1 MDNREDLARI
11 SIDTLQEWTL
21 IKSNYLNAAV
31 VRLDALLKAKDI
43 NSAESRDRC
52 LIRINE
58 YVDSVFEM
66 AKPNIRVNGQNFEEI
81 SEDDDEI
88 EPFDEALDRHI
99 WSLSDQRLKWDRMMA
114 RTRVERPR
122 EVEAML
128 QDLFDRQQDAA
139 TQDIEVAVDDAD
151 NFDDLTFA
159 RLPDIEQAFL
169 KTSSIAEELNQA
181 TIQFERSKQVKTATK
196 EIKALKP

>member
-58 YVDSVFEM
+58 V
-66 AKPNIRVNGQNFEEI
+66 R
-81 SEDDDEI
+81 
-88 EPFDEALDRHI
+88 RHGR
-99 WSLSDQRLKWDRMMA
+99 LSQCAQL
-114 RTRVERPR
+114 
-122 EVEAML
+122 
-128 QDLFDRQQDAA
+128 
-139 TQDIEVAVDDAD
+139 I
-151 NFDDLTFA
+151 
-159 RLPDIEQAFL
+159 
-169 KTSSIAEELNQA
+169 
-181 TIQFERSKQVKTATK
+181 
-196 EIKALKP
+196 